1 MHFSQTWVWWAKLN
15 LVFNLFWNYYY
26 SLQKVL
32 LCTISLMDYHEKL
45 LFDYYLMTRTM
56 PIEWMLKNNIFIA
69 SSNWY
74 VQQPTKWLMIA
85 NHYRYSQC
93 IFDYGSFKFSFNETS
108 TAYITFSWTLH
119 FFLIFSTNTI
129 NTIVK

>member
-1 MHFSQTWVWWAKLN
+1 MKNYCLIINCFYTKKRPKSIFLGAWIAVSPAFLFQPNVPEFS
-15 LVFNLFWNYYY
+15 
-26 SLQKVL
+26 
-32 LCTISLMDYHEKL
+32 YH
-45 LFDYYLMTRTM
+45 LMTRTM

-119 FFLIFSTNTI
+119 FFDFLNQHYKH
-129 NTIVK
+129 NC